1 MPLPAAPPP
10 PHRPGGGS
18 PYSSRARATDA
29 GADASAR
36 ARSPSGSSAR
46 RRSSAPRESASA
58 SAPAPGSPAAAG
70 RACSTKANSNTA
82 AAVGPPGR
90 ARAIASRP
98 PGLFS
103 SDAREG
109 GGLPGRGVEA
119 APGRS
124 PHGRR
129 ERGAPLPAPALLPRS
144 LLLDPP
150 SPAGQPSCP
159 VGLAEA
165 GAPERGGGAR
175 ARARARARTGARRGP
190 RGAAGGGPRPL
201 QLELEQARVGED
213 ERRGQ
218 EREERPEGGA
228 RGGGLPPPVE
238 HRRGERPRQPGAPA
252 RRRLQEIRRR
262 RAPAQ
267 GRGELGGP
275 ELLREALQEPR
286 QEGAERRQ

>member
-1 MPLPAAPPP
+1 M
-10 PHRPGGGS
+10 
-18 PYSSRARATDA
+18 
-29 GADASAR
+29 
-36 ARSPSGSSAR
+36 
-46 RRSSAPRESASA
+46 
-58 SAPAPGSPAAAG
+58 
-70 RACSTKANSNTA
+70 
-82 AAVGPPGR
+82 
-90 ARAIASRP
+90 
-98 PGLFS
+98 
-103 SDAREG
+103 
-109 GGLPGRGVEA
+109 
-119 APGRS
+119 
-124 PHGRR
+124 
-129 ERGAPLPAPALLPRS
+129 
-144 LLLDPP
+144 
-150 SPAGQPSCP
+150 
-159 VGLAEA
+159 GLAEA

-286 QEGAERRQ
+286 QEGAERRQEGRRVQQPGARARRLSRVRSERVYFQSPYSKFSN